1 MEGQSEEPTPEVSEP
16 EVTEEPTPEV
26 SEPEVT
32 EKVETGEFEPKIVGF
47 LCNWCSYAGADLAG
61 VSRFQYPPNLR
72 IIRLMCSGRADPYF
86 IIETFLQ
93 GADGVFIGGCH
104 PGDCHYLTGNLY
116 TEKKIKM
123 TKKILER
130 TGFEPDRL
138 RLEWIAASEGELF
151 AKTINEFT
159 AQIRELGPSPITG
172 STPDQKILSNL
183 KTAQNSVSAFRLR
196 ALVGKERKI
205 VEEGNVY
212 GELKPQE
219 EFDELLQ
226 DAINAEYSRNMILLL
241 TQDQPRSVKELALEI
256 EEPTDLV
263 LEHIVKLR
271 KNNLVALDSI
281 EGTTPKYISLVQEV
295 SK

>member
-1 MEGQSEEPTPEVSEP
+1 MEGQSGESTQEASLT
-16 EVTEEPTPEV
+16 EVTA
-26 SEPEVT
+26 
-32 EKVETGEFEPKIVGF
+32 KVDGEFELKIVGF

-72 IIRLMCSGRADPYF
+72 IIRLMCSGRIDPYF
-86 IIETFLQ
+86 IIETFIQ

-104 PGDCHYLTGNLY
+104 PGDCHYITGNLY
-116 TEKKIKM
+116 AEKKIKM

-130 TGFEPDRL
+130 TGFDADRL

-151 AKTINEFT
+151 ARTIKEFT
-159 AQIRELGPSPITG
+159 NQIRELGPSPLSG
-172 STPDQKILSNL
+172 PTPDPKILFNL
-183 KTAQNSVSAFRLR
+183 KTAQSSVSAFRLR

-212 GELKPQE
+212 DELKPQE
-219 EFDELLQ
+219 EFDELLR
-226 DAINAEYSRNMILLL
+226 DAINAEYARNMILLL
-241 TQDQPRSVKELALEI
+241 TQDQPLSVKELALEI

-281 EGTTPKYISLVQEV
+281 EGITPKYIALTQEV
-295 SK
+295 SE